1 MRGALRMRHPSCG
14 GFASL
19 DSGPRGTGDDFWGGL
34 AVKYVF
40 QFLRILAFCFLGEV
54 LHGLLPL
61 PIPASIYGLAL
72 LLAALK
78 TGFVKLEQVA
88 ECARFLIVV
97 FPLLF
102 VPGAAGI
109 MELGPLLAQIWLPA
123 LLGVAV
129 VTVLVMAAA
138 GRVTQAVS
146 RRKEAR
152 HD

>member
-1 MRGALRMRHPSCG
+1 M
-14 GFASL
+14 
-19 DSGPRGTGDDFWGGL
+19 
-34 AVKYVF
+34 KYVF

-54 LHGLLPL
+54 LHSLLPL

-78 TGFVKLEQVA
+78 TRLVKLEEVKEA
-88 ECARFLIVV
+88 SGFLIAI

-109 MELGPLLAQIWLPA
+109 MDLGEVLAGIWLPA
-123 LLGVAV
+123 LLAV
-129 VTVLVMAAA
+129 VLITVLVMAVS
-138 GRVTQAVS
+138 GRVTQAAA

>member
-1 MRGALRMRHPSCG
+1 MLYNKE
-14 GFASL
+14 L
-19 DSGPRGTGDDFWGGL
+19 SGTAAEACRFEVRTMT
-34 AVKYVF
+34 YVF
-40 QFLRILAFCFLGEV
+40 QFLRLLAFCFLGEV
-54 LHGLLPL
+54 LHSVLPL

-78 TGFVKLEQVA
+78 IRLIGLEQVREA
-88 ECARFLIVV
+88 ARFLIAV

-109 MELGPLLAQIWLPA
+109 MELGPVLAASWLPVLLAVVL
-123 LLGVAV
+123 

-138 GRVTQAVS
+138 GRATQAVS
-146 RRKEAR
+146 RRKEAQ

>member
-1 MRGALRMRHPSCG
+1 M
-14 GFASL
+14 
-19 DSGPRGTGDDFWGGL
+19 
-34 AVKYVF
+34 KYVF

-54 LHGLLPL
+54 LRGLLPL

-72 LLAALK
+72 LAALK
-78 TGFVKLEQVA
+78 AGLVRLEQVKETA
-88 ECARFLIVV
+88 GFLLAV

-109 MELGPLLAQIWLPA
+109 MELGPVLAASWLPVA
-123 LLGVAV
+123 LAVAL

-146 RRKEAR
+146 RRKAAR
-152 HD
+152 HG

>member
-1 MRGALRMRHPSCG
+1 MS
-14 GFASL
+14 
-19 DSGPRGTGDDFWGGL
+19 
-34 AVKYVF
+34 YIF
-40 QFLRILAFCFLGEV
+40 QFLRILVFCFLGEI
-54 LHGLLPL
+54 LHALLPL

-78 TGFVKLEQVA
+78 AGAVKLEQVKDA
-88 ECARFLIVV
+88 AGFLIAV

-109 MELGPLLAQIWLPA
+109 MELGPLLAEVWLPVVLAVA
-123 LLGVAV
+123 L

-138 GRVTQAVS
+138 GRVTQAVI

-152 HD
+152 HG

>member
-1 MRGALRMRHPSCG
+1 M
-14 GFASL
+14 
-19 DSGPRGTGDDFWGGL
+19 
-34 AVKYVF
+34 KYIM

-54 LHGLLPL
+54 LHALLPL

-78 TGFVKLEQVA
+78 LGLVRLEQVKEA
-88 ECARFLIVV
+88 AGFLVAV

-109 MELGPLLAQIWLPA
+109 MELGPLLARIWLPA
-123 LLGVAV
+123 VLAIAL

-152 HD
+152 HG

>member
-1 MRGALRMRHPSCG
+1 M
-14 GFASL
+14 
-19 DSGPRGTGDDFWGGL
+19 
-34 AVKYVF
+34 KYVF

-54 LHGLLPL
+54 LHSLLPL

-78 TGFVKLEQVA
+78 TRLVKLEEVKEA
-88 ECARFLIVV
+88 SGFLIAI

-109 MELGPLLAQIWLPA
+109 MDLGEVLAGIWLPA
-123 LLGVAV
+123 LLAV
-129 VTVLVMAAA
+129 VLITVRAVS
-138 GRVTQAVS
+138 GRVTQAAA